1 MPMLR
6 LKGNLVGIPRTF
18 ARDDETRI
26 FLVVANRPHRARD
39 LLQEMARRRRSDH
52 WLNTHWWILTL
63 GEWLGLVLALGP
75 VVSLVCM
82 LLIRR
87 HTLEHRLDDTV
98 SVRAPELLA

>member
-39 LLQEMARRRRSDH
+39 LFQDMARRRRSDH

-63 GEWLGLVLALGP
+63 REGVGVVRALGA
-75 VVSLVCM
+75 VVALPCV

-87 HTLEHRLDDTV
+87 HILE
-98 SVRAPELLA
+98 SQPEHNFA